1 MKFISLGEI
10 MGRLSTIDHEKI
22 LHSKR
27 FDMNFGGA
35 EANVSVTMANL
46 GVEKSAFIS
55 VLTDND
61 LGNSVIRYLKSNNV
75 ETDYI
80 AKTEGRLGL
89 YFVETGFSQRNST
102 VIYDRKDSA
111 IAKAD
116 PGIFD
121 FEKIFKDYT
130 WFHISGITP
139 AISENALKLTKNA
152 MESAKKA
159 GLKISLDLNY
169 REKLWDFQRARDV
182 LSELAEYADMC
193 IGIEPLNL
201 LGTDGIDIK
210 NGLSRNNP
218 SLSDM
223 DRVFREMEKTFGMGI
238 IGRTA
243 RKSISSNRN
252 ALKGFLYMNGKTI
265 ETDWE
270 EFDILDRVGGGDSF
284 AAGLIYA
291 VNHFEDPGQIIEFA
305 LSCSILKH
313 TIRGDAGTFTHNEVE
328 KYLKEGMDIKR

>member
-1 MKFISLGEI
+1 
-10 MGRLSTIDHEKI
+10 MGRLSTIDYEKI

-55 VLTDND
+55 ALPDND
-61 LGNSVIRYLKSNNV
+61 LGNSVIRYLKCNNV
-75 ETDYI
+75 VTDHI
-80 AKTEGRLGL
+80 VKTEGRLGL

-116 PGIFD
+116 PEIFN
-121 FEKIFKDYT
+121 FEEIFKDYT

-139 AISENALKLTKNA
+139 AVSDNALKLTKKA
-152 MESAKKA
+152 MEAAKKS

-169 REKLWDFQRARDV
+169 REKLWDFQKARDV

-201 LGTDGIDIK
+201 PGADGTDIK

-218 SLSDM
+218 SLEDM
-223 DRVFREMEKTFGMGI
+223 DRVFHEMEKIRHKNNSKDSKKKYI
-238 IGRTA
+238 IKQKCIKRVFIYK
-243 RKSISSNRN
+243 REDNRN
-252 ALKGFLYMNGKTI
+252 RLGGIRYSGQGRRRRQFCRRIDLCGKP
-265 ETDWE
+265 
-270 EFDILDRVGGGDSF
+270 F
-284 AAGLIYA
+284 
-291 VNHFEDPGQIIEFA
+291 
-305 LSCSILKH
+305 
-313 TIRGDAGTFTHNEVE
+313 
-328 KYLKEGMDIKR
+328 

>member
-1 MKFISLGEI
+1 
-10 MGRLSTIDHEKI
+10 MGRLSTIDYEKI

-55 VLTDND
+55 ALPDND
-61 LGNSVIRYLKSNNV
+61 LGNSVIRYLKCNNV
-75 ETDYI
+75 VTDHI
-80 AKTEGRLGL
+80 VKTEGRLGL

-116 PGIFD
+116 PEIFN
-121 FEKIFKDYT
+121 FEEIFKDYT

-139 AISENALKLTKNA
+139 AVSDNALKLTKKA
-152 MESAKKA
+152 MEAAKKS

-169 REKLWDFQRARDV
+169 REKLWDFQKARDI

-201 LGTDGIDIK
+201 PGADGTDIK

-218 SLSDM
+218 SLEEM
-223 DRVFREMEKTFGMGI
+223 DRVFHEMEKKFGIKI
-238 IGRTA
+238 IARTA

-252 ALKGFLYMNGKTI
+252 ALKGFLYINGKTI

-284 AAGLIYA
+284 DAGLIYA
-291 VNHFEDPGQIIEFA
+291 VNHFEDPEQIIEFA

>member
-1 MKFISLGEI
+1 
-10 MGRLSTIDHEKI
+10 MGRLSTIDYEKI

-55 VLTDND
+55 ALPDND
-61 LGNSVIRYLKSNNV
+61 LGNSVIRYLKCNNV
-75 ETDYI
+75 VTDHI
-80 AKTEGRLGL
+80 VKTEGRLGL

-116 PGIFD
+116 PEIFN
-121 FEKIFKDYT
+121 FEEIFKDYT

-139 AISENALKLTKNA
+139 AVSDNALKLTKKA
-152 MESAKKA
+152 MEAAKKS

-169 REKLWDFQRARDV
+169 REKLWDFQKARDI

-201 LGTDGIDIK
+201 PGADGTDIK

-218 SLSDM
+218 SLEDM
-223 DRVFREMEKTFGMGI
+223 DRVFHEMEKKFGIKI
-238 IGRTA
+238 IARTA

-252 ALKGFLYMNGKTI
+252 ALKGFLYING
-265 ETDWE
+265 
-270 EFDILDRVGGGDSF
+270 R
-284 AAGLIYA
+284 
-291 VNHFEDPGQIIEFA
+291 Q
-305 LSCSILKH
+305 
-313 TIRGDAGTFTHNEVE
+313 
-328 KYLKEGMDIKR
+328 

>member
-1 MKFISLGEI
+1 
-10 MGRLSTIDHEKI
+10 MGRLSTIDYEKI

-55 VLTDND
+55 ALPDND
-61 LGNSVIRYLKSNNV
+61 LGNSVIRYLKCNNV
-75 ETDYI
+75 VTDHI
-80 AKTEGRLGL
+80 VKTEGRLGL

-116 PGIFD
+116 PEIFN
-121 FEKIFKDYT
+121 FEEIFKDYT

-139 AISENALKLTKNA
+139 AVSDNALKLTKKA
-152 MESAKKA
+152 MEAAKKS

-169 REKLWDFQRARDV
+169 REKLWDFQKARDI

-201 LGTDGIDIK
+201 PGADGTDIK

-218 SLSDM
+218 FFEEMDSDI
-223 DRVFREMEKTFGMGI
+223 KKKKKKFGIKI
-238 IGRTA
+238 IARTA

-252 ALKGFLYMNGKTI
+252 ALKGFLYINGKTI

-291 VNHFEDPGQIIEFA
+291 VNHFEDPEQIIEFA

>member
-1 MKFISLGEI
+1 
-10 MGRLSTIDHEKI
+10 MGRLSTIDYEKI
-22 LHSKR
+22 VHSKR
-27 FDMNFGGA
+27 FDINFGGA
-35 EANVSVTMANL
+35 EANVSVTLANL
-46 GVEKSAFIS
+46 GAEKSAFIS
-55 VLTDND
+55 VLPDND
-61 LGNSVIRYLKSNNV
+61 LGNSVIRYLKCNNV
-75 ETDYI
+75 ETENI
-80 AKTEGRLGL
+80 IKTQGRLGL

-111 IAKAD
+111 IANAE
-116 PGIFD
+116 PEIFD
-121 FEKIFKDYT
+121 FEEIFKGYS

-139 AISENALKLTKNA
+139 AVSEKAAKLTKNA
-152 MESAKKA
+152 MIAAKKA

-169 REKLWDFQRARDV
+169 REKLWDFQKARDV
-182 LSELAEYADMC
+182 LSELAGYADMC

-201 LGTDGIDIK
+201 PGKDGEDIK

-218 SLSDM
+218 SFDEM
-223 DRVFREMEKTFGMGI
+223 DRVFKEMEKTFGTGI
-238 IGRTA
+238 IARTA

-252 ALKGFLYMNGKTI
+252 ALKGFLYMNGQTI

-291 VNHFEDPGQIIEFA
+291 VNHFGSPEEIIEFA
-305 LSCSILKH
+305 LACSILKH